1 MTAKI
6 PTLRDF
12 PTRVLDMSESMFLI
26 GLLMNSNLELRA
38 EITDTSFDEVGFL
51 GKVFARRLHA
61 HGVRLELRAAL
72 YVLSLLTSPGDS
84 TMWVWTLF
92 NLQRNADHVVTLDEL
107 IGVFPLGVPSPEAY
121 SGLWDAQKNTKSSLG
136 NALDAPET
144 WVRL

>member
-12 PTRVLDMSESMFLI
+12 PTRVLDKSESMFLI

-61 HGVRLELRAAL
+61 HGVRLERRAAL
-72 YVLSLLTSPGDS
+72 YVLSLLTSPVLLLTGY
-84 TMWVWTLF
+84 VAVL
-92 NLQRNADHVVTLDEL
+92 DHY
-107 IGVFPLGVPSPEAY
+107 A
-121 SGLWDAQKNTKSSLG
+121 
-136 NALDAPET
+136 
-144 WVRL
+144 